1 MAVSVDIAFH
11 DLINP
16 QNTDK
21 VEDSL
26 PEFLAQIQLNDEDI
40 SKALALIGHKLQSPM
55 ELEALT
61 AQLRHPLALA
71 GSLENLL
78 HRALARLAARLEQAG

>member
-21 VEDSL
+21 VEESL
-26 PEFLAQIQLNDEDI
+26 PEFLAQIQLNDDDI

-61 AQLRHPLALA
+61 ACHI
-71 GSLENLL
+71 LEYAEISQKNFKPMISF
-78 HRALARLAARLEQAG
+78 

>member
-61 AQLRHPLALA
+61 ACHI
-71 GSLENLL
+71 LEYTKIFKKIQNGDILL
-78 HRALARLAARLEQAG
+78 KEI